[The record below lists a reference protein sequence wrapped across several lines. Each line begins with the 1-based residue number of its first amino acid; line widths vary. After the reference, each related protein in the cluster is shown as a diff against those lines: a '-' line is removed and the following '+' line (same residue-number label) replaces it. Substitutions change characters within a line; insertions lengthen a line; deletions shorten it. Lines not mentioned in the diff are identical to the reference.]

1 MTDVGSS
8 LSVLVRAA
16 ARERADAPAV
26 VSGGQRLTWAE
37 LDAQV
42 DRVAAGYAARGLTP
56 GERVAVQLPN
66 GVDWLRATLGALRAG
81 LVVVPVNTAYTDP
94 ELEYVLT
101 DSTAALLVAAG
112 DRVEVAGVPVVTGP
126 PTMTTNRASWSS
138 AHWSSRT
145 ALSGSDSVM

>member
-16 ARERADAPAV
+16 ARDRADAPAV
-26 VSGGQRLTWAE
+26 VAGEERLSWGE

-42 DRVAAGYAARGLTP
+42 DRAAAGYAAHGLTP

-66 GVDWLRATLGALRAG
+66 GADWLRATLGALRAG

-94 ELEYVLT
+94 ELEYLLA
-101 DSTAALLVAAG
+101 DS
-112 DRVEVAGVPVVTGP
+112 
-126 PTMTTNRASWSS
+126 RASLPV
-138 AHWSSRT
+138 T
-145 ALSGSDSVM
+145 QPGTQPGGGVGVCLPPLVSVGNC